1 MHVIQTAVSDLLALS
16 PGLSAFAALACFLAG
31 AVRGFAGFG
40 LSALA
45 MAMLAAVIPP
55 IQLIP
60 VFWFLE
66 MSASLVL
73 MKGGWADADRP
84 TALTL
89 IVASGLGLP
98 VGLLVSLS
106 LDPTVS
112 KTAALILLIVLAA
125 AQLSRLRL
133 PVLATRP
140 GTATAGF
147 SAGFIT
153 GIAGAGGM
161 LIALYALARDIPA
174 RRMRG
179 TLNIY
184 MLGAGILGLATHLLI
199 GTMTPEATSRGLTL
213 IVPTLIGVFVG
224 KALFTPRWE
233 RWYRPACLVLLIG
246 LALSGLL
253 RLGFAI

>member
-1 MHVIQTAVSDLLALS
+1 MSHLLALP
-16 PGLSAFAALACFLAG
+16 PGLTVLAILACFLAG

-45 MAMLAAVIPP
+45 MAMLAAFIPP

-60 VFWFLE
+60 AFWFLE
-66 MSASLVL
+66 MSASLIL

-84 TALTL
+84 AALIL
-89 IVASGLGLP
+89 ILSAGIGLP
-98 VGLLVSLS
+98 IGLSVSLS
-106 LDPTVS
+106 LDPTLS
-112 KTAALILLIVLAA
+112 KTAALAVLIVLALM
-125 AQLSRLRL
+125 QVSRLRL

-140 GTATAGF
+140 GTVATGL

-153 GIAGAGGM
+153 GIAGVGGM

-184 MLGAGILGLATHLLI
+184 LLGGGVIGLVVHLLI
-199 GTMTPEATSRGLTL
+199 GTMTAQAATRGLAL
-213 IVPTLIGVFVG
+213 ILPTLAGVFVG
-224 KALFTPRWE
+224 QALFTPRWE
-233 RWYRPACLVLLIG
+233 RWYRPACLFLLIG
-246 LALSGLL
+246 LAASGLL
-253 RLGFAI
+253 RLVLAQ

>member
-1 MHVIQTAVSDLLALS
+1 MSDLLALP
-16 PGLSAFAALACFLAG
+16 PGLAAFAVLACFLAG

-45 MAMLAAVIPP
+45 MAMLAAFVPP

-60 VFWFLE
+60 SFWFLE
-66 MSASLVL
+66 MAASLVL
-73 MKGGWADADRP
+73 MRGGWADADRR

-89 IVASGLGLP
+89 MIGAGLGLP
-98 VGLLVSLS
+98 LGLAVSLS
-106 LDPTVS
+106 LDPVVS
-112 KTAALILLIVLAA
+112 KTAALVLLIVLALM
-125 AQLSRLRL
+125 QVSRLRL
-133 PVLATRP
+133 PALATRT
-140 GTATAGF
+140 GTAATGL
-147 SAGFIT
+147 SAGIIT

-184 MLGAGILGLATHLLI
+184 LLGGGVLGLLVHLLV
-199 GTMTPEATSRGLTL
+199 GTMTSEAATRGLVL
-213 IVPTLIGVFVG
+213 VAPTLAGVFVG

-233 RWYRPACLVLLIG
+233 RWYRPACLLLLIG
-246 LALSGLL
+246 LATSGLL
-253 RLGFAI
+253 RLALAG